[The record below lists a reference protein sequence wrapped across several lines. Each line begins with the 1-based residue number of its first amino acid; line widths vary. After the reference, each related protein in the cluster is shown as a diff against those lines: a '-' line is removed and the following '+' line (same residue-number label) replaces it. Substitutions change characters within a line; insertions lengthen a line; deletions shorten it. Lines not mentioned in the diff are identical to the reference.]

1 MGIFGFFRNKNH
13 KNIEDEDEIDYIN
26 EESNYHNDYE
36 IRKEESIQYNVKIE
50 ESFEEIK
57 FKEGEQNLEEISPEK
72 LDYIITEEILKVIE
86 NYRDFES
93 VQETVNEAT
102 RAIGV
107 KNVEVLKDYL
117 KGRVS
122 KPQRMKMKYEE
133 LGQWGRTVENAV
145 LTIIYGFGEYGVDEL
160 LKISVMPSEVSFKAI
175 NLLCKLAA
183 RGIEKQKIIDSI
195 IYIMKPLREDEI
207 IKVLNFLSQIKN
219 SSKVDRLL
227 ELYYKKYL
235 LDNNLEYAYDTVINR
250 INLRGRYIEDELIFF
265 KVLALYDGK
274 LEADLI
280 LKGENGIIDFSNVSD
295 DIRVKAAVS
304 YYSLNKED
312 DEINYRLLYLKD
324 NSLDLELRKFLA
336 TIIK

>member
-1 MGIFGFFRNKNH
+1 MGIFDFFKNKNH
-13 KNIEDEDEIDYIN
+13 RNIEDEEEIEYIN
-26 EESNYHNDYE
+26 EEDNYSKNEE
-36 IRKEESIQYNVKIE
+36 IRKEESIQYNFKIE
-50 ESFEEIK
+50 ESFEEITS
-57 FKEGEQNLEEISPEK
+57 KEVDQTFEEVSPER

-86 NYRDFES
+86 NYRDFDS
-93 VQETVNEAT
+93 VQETVKEAT
-102 RAIGV
+102 KVIGIR
-107 KNVEVLKDYL
+107 NVEFLKDYL

-133 LGQWGRTVENAV
+133 LGQWARTVENAV
-145 LTIIYGFGEYGVDEL
+145 LTILYGFGEDGVDEL

-183 RGIEKQKIIDSI
+183 KDIERQKIIDSI

-207 IKVLNFLSQIKN
+207 IRVLNFLSQIKN
-219 SSKVDRLL
+219 SAKVDRLL

-235 LDNNLEYAYDTVINR
+235 LENNLEYAYDTVINR

-274 LEADLI
+274 LDADLI
-280 LKGENGIIDFSNVSD
+280 LKGENGIIDFTNVPE

-312 DEINYRLLYLKD
+312 EEINYRLLYLKD

-336 TIIK
+336 SVIK

>member
-1 MGIFGFFRNKNH
+1 MGIFDFFRNKNH

-50 ESFEEIK
+50 ESFDETN

>member
-1 MGIFGFFRNKNH
+1 MGIFDFFRNKNH

-26 EESNYHNDYE
+26 EESNYHNNYE

-50 ESFEEIK
+50 ESFEETN

>member
-1 MGIFGFFRNKNH
+1 MGIFDFFKNKNH
-13 KNIEDEDEIDYIN
+13 RNVDDEEDIEYIN
-26 EESNYHNDYE
+26 DDDNYINDDE
-36 IRKEESIQYNVKIE
+36 IRKEESVQYNFKIE
-50 ESFEEIK
+50 ESFEEISS
-57 FKEGEQNLEEISPEK
+57 KEVEQTFEEVSPER

-107 KNVEVLKDYL
+107 KNVELLKDYL

-133 LGQWGRTVENAV
+133 LGQWGKIVENAV

-183 RGIEKQKIIDSI
+183 KDIERQKIIDSI

-207 IKVLNFLSQIKN
+207 IRVLNFLSQIRN
-219 SSKVDRLL
+219 SAKVDRLL
-227 ELYYKKYL
+227 ELYFKKYL
-235 LDNNLEYAYDTVINR
+235 LENNLEYAYDTVINR
-250 INLRGRYIEDELIFF
+250 VNLRGKYIEDELIFL
-265 KVLALYDGK
+265 KILALYDGK

-280 LKGENGIIDFSNVSD
+280 LKGENGIIDFTNVSD

-312 DEINYRLLYLKD
+312 EEINYRLLYLKD
-324 NSLDLELRKFLA
+324 NSLDLELRKFLS
-336 TIIK
+336 TVIK

>member
-1 MGIFGFFRNKNH
+1 MGIFDFFKNKNNR
-13 KNIEDEDEIDYIN
+13 NIDDEEEIEYIN
-26 EESNYHNDYE
+26 DDDNYLNDDE
-36 IRKEESIQYNVKIE
+36 IRKEESVQYNFKIDESIE
-50 ESFEEIK
+50 EIASKEVEQVFEEV
-57 FKEGEQNLEEISPEK
+57 SPERV
-72 LDYIITEEILKVIE
+72 DYIITEEILKVIE

-93 VQETVNEAT
+93 VQETVQEAT

-107 KNVEVLKDYL
+107 KNVELLKDYL

-133 LGQWGRTVENAV
+133 LGQWTKTVENAV

-183 RGIEKQKIIDSI
+183 KDIERQKIIDSI

-207 IKVLNFLSQIKN
+207 IRVLNFLSQIKN
-219 SSKVDRLL
+219 STKVDRLL
-227 ELYYKKYL
+227 ELYFKKYL
-235 LDNNLEYAYDTVINR
+235 LENNLEYAYDTVIDR

-265 KVLALYDGK
+265 KILAIYDGK

-280 LKGENGIIDFSNVSD
+280 IKGEKGIVDFTNVSD

-312 DEINYRLLYLKD
+312 EEIKYRLLYLKD
-324 NSLDLELRKFLA
+324 NSLDLELRKFLS
-336 TIIK
+336 TVIK

>member
-1 MGIFGFFRNKNH
+1 MGIFDFFKNKEH
-13 KNIEDEDEIDYIN
+13 KRVEDEEKIEYIN
-26 EESNYHNDYE
+26 EEDSYGENEE
-36 IRKEESIQYNVKIE
+36 IKTIESIQYNFKIE
-50 ESFEEIK
+50 ESFDEIK
-57 FKEGEQNLEEISPEK
+57 SKEVEQNFEEMSPER

-86 NYRDFES
+86 NYTDFDS
-93 VQETVNEAT
+93 VQDTVKEAT

-107 KNVEVLKDYL
+107 RNVEHVKDYL

-122 KPQRMKMKYEE
+122 KPQRWKMKYEE

-145 LTIIYGFGEYGVDEL
+145 LTILYGFGEEGVDEL

-183 RGIEKQKIIDSI
+183 RDIERQKIIDSI

-207 IKVLNFLSQIKN
+207 IRVLTFLSQIKN
-219 SSKVDRLL
+219 SAKVDRLL

-250 INLRGRYIEDELIFF
+250 INLRGSYIEDELIFF

-274 LEADLI
+274 LDADLI
-280 LKGENGIIDFSNVSD
+280 LKGEKGIIDFTNVPD

-304 YYSLNKED
+304 YYSLNKD
-312 DEINYRLLYLKD
+312 DNEINYRLLYLKD
-324 NSLDLELRKFLA
+324 NSLDLELRKFLS
-336 TIIK
+336 TVI

>member
-1 MGIFGFFRNKNH
+1 MGIFDFFKNKNH
-13 KNIEDEDEIDYIN
+13 KNIKNEEELEYIN
-26 EESNYHNDYE
+26 EDYDNGNSE
-36 IRKEESIQYNVKIE
+36 YLGSEESIQYNFKIE
-50 ESFEEIK
+50 ESFDEIK
-57 FKEGEQNLEEISPEK
+57 PKEAEKIIEEISPER

-86 NYRDFES
+86 NYTDFES
-93 VQETVNEAT
+93 VQGIVKEAT
-102 RAIGV
+102 KAIGI

-133 LGQWGRTVENAV
+133 LGQWSKTVENAV
-145 LTIIYGFGEYGVDEL
+145 LTILYGFEEDGVDEL

-183 RGIEKQKIIDSI
+183 RDIERQKIIDSI
-195 IYIMKPLREDEI
+195 IYIMKPLREDEV

-219 SSKVDRLL
+219 STKVDRLL

-235 LDNNLEYAYDTVINR
+235 LENNLEYAYDAVINR
-250 INLRGRYIEDELIFF
+250 INLRGKYIEDELIFF

-274 LEADLI
+274 LDVDLL
-280 LKGENGIIDFSNVSD
+280 LKGEKGIVDFTNVSD
-295 DIRVKAAVS
+295 DTRVKAAVS

-312 DEINYRLLYLKD
+312 EEINYRLIYLKD
-324 NSLDLELRKFLA
+324 NSLDLDLRKFLA
-336 TIIK
+336 SVIK

>member
-1 MGIFGFFRNKNH
+1 MGIFDFFKNKNH
-13 KNIEDEDEIDYIN
+13 RNVDDEEDVEYIN
-26 EESNYHNDYE
+26 DDDNYIDDYE
-36 IRKEESIQYNVKIE
+36 IRKEESVQYNFKIE
-50 ESFEEIK
+50 ESFEEIRS
-57 FKEGEQNLEEISPEK
+57 KEVEQTFEEISPER

-93 VQETVNEAT
+93 VQDTVNEAT
-102 RAIGV
+102 RTIGV
-107 KNVEVLKDYL
+107 KNVELLKDYL

-133 LGQWGRTVENAV
+133 LGQWGKIVENAV

-183 RGIEKQKIIDSI
+183 KDIERQKIIDSI

-207 IKVLNFLSQIKN
+207 IRVLNFLSQIKN
-219 SSKVDRLL
+219 STKVDRLL
-227 ELYYKKYL
+227 ELYFKKYL
-235 LDNNLEYAYDTVINR
+235 LENNLEYAYDTVINR
-250 INLRGRYIEDELIFF
+250 VNLRGKYIEDDLIFF
-265 KVLALYDGK
+265 KILALYDGK

-280 LKGENGIIDFSNVSD
+280 LKGEKGIIDFTNVSD

-312 DEINYRLLYLKD
+312 DEINYRLVYLKD
-324 NSLDLELRKFLA
+324 NSLDLELRKFLS
-336 TIIK
+336 TVIK

>member
-1 MGIFGFFRNKNH
+1 MGIFDFFKSKNNKY
-13 KNIEDEDEIDYIN
+13 IENEEEIEYIN
-26 EESNYHNDYE
+26 EDDNYEESNDLK
-36 IRKEESIQYNVKIE
+36 IEESIQYNFKIE
-50 ESFEEIK
+50 EEYEEIK
-57 FKEGEQNLEEISPEK
+57 SKEVEQIFEEISPEK
-72 LDYIITEEILKVIE
+72 LDYIITEEIIKVIE
-86 NYRDFES
+86 NYTDFES
-93 VQETVNEAT
+93 VQDTVKEAT
-102 RAIGV
+102 KVIGI
-107 KNVEVLKDYL
+107 KNVELLKDYL

-133 LGQWGRTVENAV
+133 LGQWGKTVENAV
-145 LTIIYGFGEYGVDEL
+145 LTILYGFGEYGVDEL

-183 RGIEKQKIIDSI
+183 KNIERQKIIDSI

-207 IKVLNFLSQIKN
+207 IRVLNFLSQIKN

-227 ELYYKKYL
+227 ELYFRKYL
-235 LDNNLEYAYDTVINR
+235 LENNIEYAYDTVINR
-250 INLRGRYIEDELIFF
+250 INLRGNYTEDELIFF

-280 LKGENGIIDFSNVSD
+280 LKGEKGILDFTDVSE

-312 DEINYRLLYLKD
+312 DEINYRLVYLKD
-324 NSLDLELRKFLA
+324 NSLDLELRKFLSSV
-336 TIIK
+336 I

>member
-1 MGIFGFFRNKNH
+1 MGIFDFFKNKNH
-13 KNIEDEDEIDYIN
+13 RSVDDEEVIEYIN
-26 EESNYHNDYE
+26 DNDNYIDDHE
-36 IRKEESIQYNVKIE
+36 IRKEESVQYNFKIE
-50 ESFEEIK
+50 EIFD
-57 FKEGEQNLEEISPEK
+57 EISSKEVEETSEEVSPER

-102 RAIGV
+102 KAIGV
-107 KNVEVLKDYL
+107 KNVELLKDYL

-133 LGQWGRTVENAV
+133 LGQWGKTVENAV
-145 LTIIYGFGEYGVDEL
+145 LTILYGFGEYGVDEL

-183 RGIEKQKIIDSI
+183 KDIERQKIIDSI

-207 IKVLNFLSQIKN
+207 IRVLNFLSQIKN
-219 SSKVDRLL
+219 STKVDRLL
-227 ELYYKKYL
+227 ELYFRKYL
-235 LDNNLEYAYDTVINR
+235 LENNLEYAYDTVINR
-250 INLRGRYIEDELIFF
+250 INLRGNYIEDELVFF
-265 KVLALYDGK
+265 KILALYDGK

-280 LKGENGIIDFSNVSD
+280 LKGEKGVIDFTNVTD
-295 DIRVKAAVS
+295 EIKVKAALS

-324 NSLDLELRKFLA
+324 NSLDLELRKFLG